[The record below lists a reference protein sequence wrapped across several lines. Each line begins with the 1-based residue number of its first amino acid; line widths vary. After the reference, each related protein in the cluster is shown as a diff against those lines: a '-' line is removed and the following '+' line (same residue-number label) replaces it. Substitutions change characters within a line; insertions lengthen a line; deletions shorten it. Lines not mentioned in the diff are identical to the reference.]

1 MSKGKNTLTMVVN
14 SKSLDDLVESLN
26 GLADEAARPAAQA
39 MAQVFYDEIKR
50 NVSKIGRSTGN
61 LERSVYQAYSATN
74 SGPAN
79 ATYHVSWNHKKAPH
93 GQLVEWGHIQR
104 YKVYINNKGEYKTAI
119 RPEAKGK
126 PKPRRRATQ
135 AEKDAYYVPLKAPR
149 QVAAQ
154 PFIRPALNS
163 RVIDM
168 AVAAA
173 QDALIERIFGGK

>member
-1 MSKGKNTLTMVVN
+1 MSKGANSLTMKID
-14 SKSLDDLVESLN
+14 SQALDELLDSIE
-26 GLADEAARPAAQA
+26 GLADEAVRPAAQA
-39 MAQVFYDEIKR
+39 MAQVFYDEVKR
-50 NVSKIGRSTGN
+50 NVAKIGRFTGN
-61 LERSVYQAYSATN
+61 LDKGVYQAYSDSN
-74 SGPAN
+74 SN
-79 ATYHVSWNHKKAPH
+79 QTKATYHVSWNAKKAPH
-93 GQLVEWGHIQR
+93 GHLVEWGHIQR
-104 YKVYINNKGEYKTAI
+104 YAVYIDRNGDYKTAI
-119 RPEAKGK
+119 RPEARGK
-126 PKPRRRATQ
+126 PKPKRNASQ